1 MIYNIIMTRATESL
15 KQWLTNMNDW
25 TWKNTVKMTRTTT

>member
-1 MIYNIIMTRATESL
+1 MIYNIIMTRATERL

-25 TWKNTVKMTRTTT
+25 TWKNTAKMTRTTT